1 MKIFKT
7 PAALLLLSTF
17 FLSSCVEST
26 YFHSPLQGNSAVY
39 RTMPVASD
47 SMKSAT
53 YASAAI
59 SLGGMNE
66 LWREG
71 VYKFQAG
78 LHRSHVL
85 GNFRMNYGASGAV
98 GYYNVKNYFDANGN
112 YVDIG
117 NSPDAKFFGAWGLYG
132 GASAARPMGRK
143 GEWRYIG
150 IEGSLFNEF
159 GEYAHFRQHLPDSAA
174 QEIDREKYLGSV
186 GINTELVFKGRSQN
200 KFGIKFAAGSFLRRL
215 QYLQPGGSLYNY
227 RSHDDLIYFSNT
239 YHFTIR
245 KVTSWFQLN
254 LATHAAHFQFGMN
267 YRL

>member
-1 MKIFKT
+1 MNT
-7 PAALLLLSTF
+7 YRTLAGLLLLSMFSLSACVSSTF
-17 FLSSCVEST
+17 
-26 YFHSPLQGNSAVY
+26 FHSPLQGNTAVY

-47 SMKSAT
+47 SMKSAV

-85 GNFRMNYGASGAV
+85 GNFRLNYGASGAI
-98 GYYNVKNYFDANGN
+98 GFYNLKSYFDANGN
-112 YVDIG
+112 YVGIG
-117 NSPDAKFFGAWGLYG
+117 QSPDAKFFGAWGVYG
-132 GASAARPMGRK
+132 GASAARPLGRR

-150 IEGSLFNEF
+150 IEGSLFNEW
-159 GEYAHFRQHLPDSAA
+159 GDYADFRQHLSDSAA
-174 QEIDREKYLGSV
+174 QEIDRKKYLGSV

-200 KFGIKFAAGSFLRRL
+200 KFGIKIAAGSFLRRL
-215 QYLQPGGSLYNY
+215 QYLQQGGNLYNY

-245 KVTSWFQLN
+245 KATTWFQIN